1 MRLFVPTLM
10 ACLFMGCGL
19 IGHADSIPTGRFV
32 YRSEP
37 QDMEFEI
44 SLPGGATGKTL
55 AIPFAARTLS
65 GRGAAPEGEI
75 QGISAEGVWSVSFSD
90 SFGNTGKGT
99 ILLRPGLVLLTLR
112 LEKIADPRCSRF
124 YGSMRLAKEG

>member
-1 MRLFVPTLM
+1 VRSYVTTLM
-10 ACLFMGCGL
+10 ACLLLGCGF

-44 SLPGGATGKTL
+44 SLPGGATGQTV

-75 QGISAEGVWSVSFSD
+75 QGIPAEGVWSVSFSD

-99 ILLRPGLVLLTLR
+99 ILLRPGLVLLELR
-112 LEKIADPRCSRF
+112 LDKITDPRCSRF
-124 YGSMRLAKEG
+124 YGSMRLAREG